1 MAKPQ
6 YCNNVNANP
15 PVDNVPTILVHQRQ
29 EPPPVREGRM
39 SAVTSVLLHS
49 RLGCHGIFRP
59 TFGTCHRFIPG
70 FPLNF
75 ESSNSGL
82 SLNPDSPD
90 EMAFGQLRAPI
101 SVVRSS
107 SYPGS
112 GSQVLTD
119 ATRSEERR
127 VGKECRCR

>member
-1 MAKPQ
+1 
-6 YCNNVNANP
+6 
-15 PVDNVPTILVHQRQ
+15 
-29 EPPPVREGRM
+29 M

-82 SLNPDSPD
+82 SLNR
-90 EMAFGQLRAPI
+90 LI
-101 SVVRSS
+101 SVDLYMIEIWLMENLR
-107 SYPGS
+107 
-112 GSQVLTD
+112 D
-119 ATRSEERR
+119 R
-127 VGKECRCR
+127 V